1 MYKKY
6 NPNPEAA
13 RVGDCTV
20 RALCKALSQD
30 WDKTYLQLCIQGL
43 LMADMPSANAVWG
56 AFLSQNGF
64 KRGIVS
70 ESCPVC
76 YTVADFAA
84 EHSHG
89 IYVLAL
95 GSHVVTV
102 MDGNYFDTWD
112 SGQEIPLY
120 FWERS
125 DEK

>member
-1 MYKKY
+1 
-6 NPNPEAA
+6 
-13 RVGDCTV
+13 
-20 RALCKALSQD
+20 
-30 WDKTYLQLCIQGL
+30 
-43 LMADMPSANAVWG
+43 MADMPSANAVWG
-56 AFLSQNGF
+56 AYLSRRGF

-84 EHSHG
+84 EHPHG
-89 IYVLAL
+89 VYVLAL

-102 MDGNYFDTWD
+102 VDGNYFDTWD

-125 DEK
+125 EEK

>member
-20 RALCKALSQD
+20 RALCKALNQD

-84 EHSHG
+84 EHPHG
-89 IYVLAL
+89 VYVIAL
-95 GSHVVTV
+95 GSKAMMNV
-102 MDGNYFDTWD
+102 
-112 SGQEIPLY
+112 SGCRVRMRQKLI
-120 FWERS
+120 
-125 DEK
+125 